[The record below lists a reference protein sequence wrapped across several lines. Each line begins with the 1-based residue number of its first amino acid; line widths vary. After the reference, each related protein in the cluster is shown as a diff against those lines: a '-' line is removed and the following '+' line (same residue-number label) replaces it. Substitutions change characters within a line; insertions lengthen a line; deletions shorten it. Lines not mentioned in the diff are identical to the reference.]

1 MSSDNPR
8 YGKVNKEMIRG
19 WLEMDRETDG
29 PFYALNLMKY
39 RKKAVYADGR
49 ESDISG
55 SQADDEYNPMRI
67 LKDLGARIV
76 FFGEVME
83 QTAGEPLYDR
93 IAVVLYPTRMKF
105 MEMQRR
111 PDFVDSHEHKD
122 AGMEFTIVAS
132 TSPITEPHE
141 QTTGTLALVVE
152 EAHSG
157 TAFDPSSIE
166 GATLIGTYSV
176 EGQIVGDERKLQF
189 AHWIQVENTEAFK
202 AATEGNE
209 RLTALT
215 VSRIIDE
222 MVSSQK

>member
-1 MSSDNPR
+1 MSSDEPR

-19 WLEMDRETDG
+19 WLEMDRADDG

-55 SQADDEYNPMRI
+55 SQADDAYNPMKI
-67 LKDLGARIV
+67 LNDLGARVV

-83 QTAGEPLYDR
+83 QTAGAPIYER
-93 IAVVLYPTRMKF
+93 IAVVKYPTRMKF
-105 MEMQRR
+105 LEMQRR

-122 AGMEFTIVAS
+122 AGMKFTIVAS
-132 TSPITEPHE
+132 TTPISTPDA

-157 TAFDPSSIE
+157 APFDPSSID
-166 GATLIGTYSV
+166 GARIVGTFSV
-176 EGQIVGDERKLQF
+176 EGQIVGDDRKLQF

>member
-1 MSSDNPR
+1 
-8 YGKVNKEMIRG
+8 
-19 WLEMDRETDG
+19 
-29 PFYALNLMKY
+29 
-39 RKKAVYADGR
+39 
-49 ESDISG
+49 
-55 SQADDEYNPMRI
+55 
-67 LKDLGARIV
+67 
-76 FFGEVME
+76 
-83 QTAGEPLYDR
+83 
-93 IAVVLYPTRMKF
+93 
-105 MEMQRR
+105 
-111 PDFVDSHEHKD
+111 
-122 AGMEFTIVAS
+122 MEFTIVAS

-157 TAFDPSSIE
+157 AAFDPSSID

-176 EGQIVGDERKLQF
+176 EGQIVGDERQLQF